1 MSAQIWMLICI
12 TFLMLGAA
20 ALVVMIQQARKLTVR
35 KEDFTT
41 GDRAPLRFALI
52 SDLHISKMPI
62 HWDYICTNISKVAP
76 DFVVVAGDLVFSK
89 KDGPTV
95 LSFFRLLADYTEC
108 PIYVTYGNHDNNK
121 LFCRDTGLKRAF
133 TNEIESIS
141 SKIHVIEDKNIVYT
155 VNGRSVVLCGL
166 SDFGT
171 GDPEGA
177 EERLRAASE
186 LADKMSASV
195 LLVSHNADILLKLP
209 ERCADLAVFGHFH
222 DGQVHLP
229 GRAEFRVLRRH
240 DILACRGYI
249 YGRYVYNGT
258 PVYITSGLG
267 NTNLAIRYG
276 SVPEI
281 ALITF

>member
-1 MSAQIWMLICI
+1 MTAQIWMLIGI
-12 TFLMLGAA
+12 TLLMLGAA
-20 ALVVMIQQARKLTVR
+20 ALVVMVQQARKLTVR
-35 KEDFTT
+35 KEDFTAE
-41 GDRAPLRFALI
+41 GKRPLRLALI
-52 SDLHISKMPI
+52 SDLHISKLPI
-62 HWDYICTNISKVAP
+62 HWDYICTNISKAAP
-76 DFVVVAGDLVFSK
+76 DFVVVAGDLIFSK
-89 KDGPTV
+89 KDGPLV
-95 LSFFRLLADYTEC
+95 LSFFELLAEYADC

-121 LFCRDTGLKRAF
+121 LFCHDAGLRKAF
-133 TNEIESIS
+133 TNELENVSF
-141 SKIHVIEDKNIVYT
+141 KIHVIEDKNIAYT
-155 VNGRSVVLCGL
+155 VDGRSVVLCGL

-177 EERLRAASE
+177 EERLREASE
-186 LADKMSASV
+186 MAGKMSASI
-195 LLVSHNADILLKLP
+195 LLISHNADILLKLP
-209 ERCADLAVFGHFH
+209 ERCADLAVFGHYH

-229 GRAEFRVLRRH
+229 GRAEFKVLRRH

-249 YGRYVYNGT
+249 YGRYVYQGT

>member
-20 ALVVMIQQARKLTVR
+20 ALVVMMQQARKLTVR
-35 KEDFTT
+35 KEDFTVK
-41 GDRAPLRFALI
+41 DERPLRFALI
-52 SDLHISKMPI
+52 SDLHISKLPI
-62 HWDYICTNISKVAP
+62 HWDYICTNISKGAP
-76 DFVVVAGDLVFSK
+76 DFVVVAGDLIFSK

-95 LSFFRLLADYTEC
+95 LSFFELLTTYVDC
-108 PIYVTYGNHDNNK
+108 PVYVTYGNHDHNK
-121 LFCRDTGLKRAF
+121 LFYRDTGLRRAF
-133 TNEIESIS
+133 TNELESVS
-141 SKIHVIEDKNIVYT
+141 SQIHVIEDKNIVYT
-155 VNGRSVVLCGL
+155 VDGRSVVLCGL

-186 LADKMSASV
+186 LAVKMSASV

-229 GRAEFRVLRRH
+229 GRAEFKVLRRH

-249 YGRYVYNGT
+249 YGRYIYNGT
-258 PVYITSGLG
+258 PIYITSGLG
-267 NTNLAIRYG
+267 NTNLAIRYK